1 MTSLVGALDNCDYLL
16 LALARRLIIGPVS
29 RRNVNL
35 NYLGAAGRGEDI
47 YSLSVI
53 RIEGSNFKYNS

>member
-1 MTSLVGALDNCDYLL
+1 MSVSSPLYLL
-16 LALARRLIIGPVS
+16 LALARRLIIIIGPVL

-47 YSLSVI
+47 YSMSVI
-53 RIEGSNFKYNS
+53 RIEGSNFKYNP